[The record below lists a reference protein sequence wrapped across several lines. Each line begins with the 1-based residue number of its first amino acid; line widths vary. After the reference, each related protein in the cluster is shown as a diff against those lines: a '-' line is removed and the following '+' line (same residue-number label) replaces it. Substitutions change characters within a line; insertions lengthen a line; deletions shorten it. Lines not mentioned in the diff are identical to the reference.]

1 MAALFRY
8 PGAGLRLLSTRQC
21 VRGYDP
27 KHHEYD
33 RETD

>member
-8 PGAGLRLLSTRQC
+8 PGAGLRLLGTCQC
-21 VRGYDP
+21 VRWHDAE
-27 KHHEYD
+27 HHEYD